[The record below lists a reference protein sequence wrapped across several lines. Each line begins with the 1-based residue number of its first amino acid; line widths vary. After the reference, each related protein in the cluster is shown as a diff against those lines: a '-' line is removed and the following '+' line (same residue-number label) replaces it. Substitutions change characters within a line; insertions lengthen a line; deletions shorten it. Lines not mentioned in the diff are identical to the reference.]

1 MRKLVK
7 SVLAAVLTAS
17 VVISLP
23 AVAYADGDDA
33 EAVKKKSYE
42 TAPDTDSLRGW
53 PEGPK
58 VYAGAAI
65 IMDMDSGAIL
75 YGKNIDEKRYPA
87 SITKLLT
94 ALVAVENSGFEDEI
108 VFSDDSIS
116 FLEYDDAHIGMKPG
130 EILSMK
136 DALYGLLLASANE
149 VAYAIAENV
158 GEKMGG
164 GYDTFIQAMND
175 RAAELGC
182 TGSHWTNAN
191 GLHDENHYTT
201 AHDMALIAAEVS
213 EHQELLDI
221 MQTLNYTIGTTNL
234 VDETRT
240 FQQHHKMLWQ
250 ENSNYYEYCIGGKTG
265 YTDDAGTTLVTM
277 ADNGQMRLAA
287 VVLYDYGTDAYVDT
301 RAMFDYTYSNF
312 SKISLLEQEKPDEI
326 RSYTDTEAYVVL
338 PAGISYED
346 LEMEIAVLDE
356 KEGAGK
362 VTYLYQGQNVGSTE
376 VTLTPEYVQSATGY
390 TTRLQINE
398 KSAEFGKDIR
408 ADEGIPL
415 WGRILIGA
423 GAAAAVLAVLL
434 ILAIL
439 RHKRKKLRIR
449 RRRQQMLA
457 ERRRRERRRTHDRQ
471 RRYEL

>member
-1 MRKLVK
+1 MRRLVK
-7 SVLAAVLTAS
+7 SVLAAVLAAS
-17 VVISLP
+17 AVISLP
-23 AVAYADGDDA
+23 AVAYADGTDA
-33 EAVKKKSYE
+33 EALKKKSYE
-42 TAPDTDSLRGW
+42 TAPDTNSLKGW

-58 VYAGAAI
+58 VYAGSAI

-75 YGKNIDEKRYPA
+75 YGKNIEEKRYPA

-94 ALVAVENSGFEDEI
+94 ALVAVENSSFEDEV

-116 FLEYDDAHIGMKPG
+116 FLQYDDAHIGMKPG

-164 GYDTFIQAMND
+164 GYDTFIQKMND

-182 TGSHWTNAN
+182 TASHWTNAN
-191 GLHDENHYTT
+191 GLHDKNHYTT
-201 AHDMALIAAEVS
+201 AHDMALIAAAVS

-221 MQTLNYTIGTTNL
+221 MQTLNYTIEPTNL
-234 VDETRT
+234 VKETRT

-250 ENSNYYEYCIGGKTG
+250 GNSNYYKYCIGGKTG

-287 VVLYDYGTDAYVDT
+287 VVLYDYGTDAYTDT

-312 SKISLLEQEKPDEI
+312 SKVSLMEQEKPDEI
-326 RSYTDTEAYVVL
+326 KCYVDPDAYVVL
-338 PAGISYED
+338 PRGIGYED
-346 LEMEIAVLDE
+346 LEMDITVLDE
-356 KEGAGK
+356 KEGTGK
-362 VTYLYQGQNVGSTE
+362 VTYLYQGQNVGNTE
-376 VTLTPEYVQSATGY
+376 VILTPEYIQAATGY
-390 TTRLQINE
+390 TTRLQVNE
-398 KSAEFGKDIR
+398 KSAEFGHDIR
-408 ADEGIPL
+408 EGKGLPL
-415 WGRILIGA
+415 WAGILIGT
-423 GAAAAVLAVLL
+423 AAAVAVLL
-434 ILAIL
+434 VFLVSAIL
-439 RHKRKKLRIR
+439 HHKRKRLRIR

-457 ERRRRERRRTHDRQ
+457 DRRRRERRRTYERQ
-471 RRYEL
+471 RRQE